1 MRLVRGDLV
10 FSSAARRAGG
20 RDIYK
25 SQVRG
30 GAITVIPE
38 FTGLTLA
45 QPSRTTTS
53 HIRSHP

>member
-10 FSSAARRAGG
+10 FSSAARRAGA
-20 RDIYK
+20 REIDK
-25 SQVRG
+25 PQVRG

-38 FTGLTLA
+38 YTGLTLA
-45 QPSRTTTS
+45 QPSRTTTG